1 VTSTIW
7 RVNAERL
14 IVVGWG
20 RAILMQLAHPL
31 VAAGVGGHSGFRGTL
46 GEGAARLYHTVSAML
61 ALTFGDEVRRQAALD
76 RIRGIHRT
84 VKGTLREAAGPFA
97 AGTPY
102 SAEDPALLLWVH
114 ATLLDSNV
122 EVYQRLVSPLSPGDL
137 DTLCE
142 EAAPLVTELGGDP
155 EATPRRWRDL
165 RAYMSTIEASGQ
177 LVVTPMARAIGT
189 AVLAPRAGRWPAP
202 LGGLHT
208 LVGTGL
214 LPPML
219 RSGYGFSW
227 DAARE
232 AKFQRA
238 MRLMRAA
245 RRVTPR
251 SIAWWHDARRHP

>member
-1 VTSTIW
+1 VTSIIW

-14 IVVGWG
+14 VVVGWG

-31 VAAGVGGHSGFRGTL
+31 IAAGVAGHSGFRGTV

-61 ALTFGDEVRRQAALD
+61 SLTFGDDDRRQAALD

-84 VKGTLREAAGPFA
+84 VKGTLRDAAGPFA

-114 ATLLDSNV
+114 ATLLDSNAQ
-122 EVYQRLVSPLSPGDL
+122 VYQRLVGRLSTEELDL
-137 DTLCE
+137 LCE
-142 EAAPLVTELGGDP
+142 ESAPLVTELGGNP
-155 EATPRRWRDL
+155 ATTPRRWRDL
-165 RAYMSTIEASGQ
+165 QDYIGNIEASGQ
-177 LVVTPMARAIGT
+177 LVVTPAARAIGT
-189 AVLAPRAGRWPAP
+189 AVLAPRAGRWRAP

-219 RSGYGFSW
+219 RTAYGFPW

-232 AKFQRA
+232 EKFLRA
-238 MRLMRAA
+238 MRLIRAA